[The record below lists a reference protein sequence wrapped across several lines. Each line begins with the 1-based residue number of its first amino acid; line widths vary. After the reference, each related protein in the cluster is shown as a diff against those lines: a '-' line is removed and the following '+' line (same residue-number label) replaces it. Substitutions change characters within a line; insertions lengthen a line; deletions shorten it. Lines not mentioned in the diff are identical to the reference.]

1 MESFRTL
8 IKGWLG
14 KVLLVLFLTPLA
26 LVGIEGYFSGGN
38 KADVAKSVNGQD
50 ISNKEL
56 ETATKN
62 YKDQYL
68 SLVKGDESLLNLS
81 LIQEK
86 ALDALIARSL
96 LQQQA
101 EKLGISLSDTQLEQ
115 MLAQQPSFQENGQF
129 SQKLYENY
137 LRSVGMTNQGLIA
150 SLRQDHALKMI
161 SSTLMDYALVSKS
174 DLQQLAN
181 LQTEQRTL
189 HLASIKL
196 VDYKKGITVS
206 NQEIADY
213 YNKHK
218 NQFKQVANVDV
229 DYVVLTP
236 ALLPQ
241 ANVAPSEAELQQAYK
256 AFVDKQ
262 QKDVKREVKHILITT
277 DSRDAATAQKLA
289 NDVYAKI
296 QSGMSFA
303 DAAAQFSED
312 PSSKTQGGLVE
323 AYAPGVFSADFDNAV
338 NSLKNGQIS
347 KPVKTQYGYH
357 IIAANAPAI
366 DIPSYEA
373 EKPRLI
379 AEVQKTKQANLF
391 SDTVNS
397 LNEMV
402 VGNDSLDAVAQEVKG
417 VRVESAKGVTLT
429 TQNPYLSD
437 LNVKAKLFNDDVKN
451 GDRNA
456 SSSIQLAN
464 GDTIW
469 IKVRDYR
476 AAGVKTLAQATAEV
490 KAKVIEEK
498 AYKAAQAKI
507 SSTLAEF
514 KTQPAA
520 QVVAKSKII
529 FEDAGTFAR
538 SQGLKRAI
546 ERAAFSIP
554 APTKEGM
561 WSVTTTQLPNELVI
575 VAVSTVN
582 TNAASALQPEQLNEL
597 TKLYQ
602 QFRGQQ
608 ILEDYTE
615 YLKSQ
620 AKIK

>member
-137 LRSVGMTNQGLIA
+137 LRSVGMTNQGLVA

-196 VDYKKGITVS
+196 DDYKKGITVS

-236 ALLPQ
+236 GLLPQ

-402 VGNDSLDAVAQEVKG
+402 VGNDSLDAVA
-417 VRVESAKGVTLT
+417 
-429 TQNPYLSD
+429 
-437 LNVKAKLFNDDVKN
+437 
-451 GDRNA
+451 
-456 SSSIQLAN
+456 
-464 GDTIW
+464 
-469 IKVRDYR
+469 
-476 AAGVKTLAQATAEV
+476 
-490 KAKVIEEK
+490 
-498 AYKAAQAKI
+498 
-507 SSTLAEF
+507 
-514 KTQPAA
+514 
-520 QVVAKSKII
+520 
-529 FEDAGTFAR
+529 
-538 SQGLKRAI
+538 
-546 ERAAFSIP
+546 
-554 APTKEGM
+554 
-561 WSVTTTQLPNELVI
+561 
-575 VAVSTVN
+575 
-582 TNAASALQPEQLNEL
+582 
-597 TKLYQ
+597 
-602 QFRGQQ
+602 
-608 ILEDYTE
+608 
-615 YLKSQ
+615 
-620 AKIK
+620 

>member
-1 MESFRTL
+1 MESFRTV

-26 LVGIEGYFSGGN
+26 LVGIEGYFSGSN

-50 ISNKEL
+50 ISNKDL
-56 ETATKN
+56 ESATKN

-68 SLVKGDESLLNLS
+68 SMVKGDESLLNQPV
-81 LIQEK
+81 IQQK

-115 MLAQQPSFQENGQF
+115 MLAQQPSFQENGKF

-137 LRSVGMTNQGLIA
+137 LRSVGMTNQALIA

-161 SSTLMDYALVSKS
+161 SSTLLDYALVSQS
-174 DLQQLAN
+174 DLHQLAS

-196 VDYKKGITVS
+196 DDYKKGLTAS
-206 NQEIADY
+206 TQEITEY

-218 NQFKQVANVDV
+218 NEFKQVASVDV
-229 DYVVLTP
+229 DYVVLSP

-241 ANVAPSEAELQQAYK
+241 TNLNITEADLQQAYK
-256 AFVDKQ
+256 AFVEKQ
-262 QKDVKREVKHILITT
+262 QKDAKREVKHILITT
-277 DSRDAATAQKLA
+277 EARDAAAAQKIA

-296 QSGMSFA
+296 QGGMSFA
-303 DAAAQFSED
+303 QAAAQFSED
-312 PSSKTQGGLVE
+312 PTSKAQGGLVD
-323 AYAPGVFSADFDNAV
+323 AYAPGIFSADFDNAV
-338 NSLKNGQIS
+338 NALKNGEVS

-357 IIAANAPAI
+357 IIEANAPVAN
-366 DIPSYEA
+366 IPSFES
-373 EKPRLI
+373 EKARLT
-379 AEVQKTKQANLF
+379 AEVQKAKTANLF

-402 VGNDSLDAVAQEVKG
+402 VGNDSLEAVAQEVKG
-417 VRVESAKGVTLT
+417 ARVESLNGVTLT

-456 SSSIQLAN
+456 SSNIQLAN

-469 IKVRDYR
+469 IKVRNYH
-476 AAGVKTLAQATAEV
+476 AAGVKPLDQATAEV
-490 KAKVIEEK
+490 KAKVIEAK

-507 SSTLAEF
+507 AKILADF
-514 KTQPAA
+514 KALPAA
-520 QVVAKSKII
+520 QVVAKSQVT

-561 WSVTTTQLPNELVI
+561 WSATTAKLPNELVI
-575 VAVSTVN
+575 VAVSNVN
-582 TNAASALQPEQLNEL
+582 TNAANELPPEQIAEL

-608 ILEDYTE
+608 LLEDYTD

>member
-1 MESFRTL
+1 MESFRTV

-26 LVGIEGYFSGGN
+26 LVGIEGYFSGSN

-50 ISNKEL
+50 ISNKDL
-56 ETATKN
+56 ESATKN

-68 SLVKGDESLLNLS
+68 SMVKGDESLLNQPV
-81 LIQEK
+81 IQQK

-115 MLAQQPSFQENGQF
+115 MLAQQPSFQENGKF

-137 LRSVGMTNQGLIA
+137 LRSVGMTNQALIA

-161 SSTLMDYALVSKS
+161 SSTLLDYALVSQS
-174 DLQQLAN
+174 DLHQLAS

-196 VDYKKGITVS
+196 DDYKKGLTAS
-206 NQEIADY
+206 TQEITEY

-218 NQFKQVANVDV
+218 NEFKQVASVDV
-229 DYVVLTP
+229 DYVVLSP

-241 ANVAPSEAELQQAYK
+241 TNLNITEADLQQAYK
-256 AFVDKQ
+256 AFVEKQ
-262 QKDVKREVKHILITT
+262 QKDAKREVKHILITT
-277 DSRDAATAQKLA
+277 EARDAAAAQKIA

-296 QSGMSFA
+296 QGGMSFA
-303 DAAAQFSED
+303 QAAAQFSED
-312 PSSKTQGGLVE
+312 PTSKAQGGLVD
-323 AYAPGVFSADFDNAV
+323 AYAPGIFSADFDNAV
-338 NSLKNGQIS
+338 NALKNGEVS

-357 IIAANAPAI
+357 IIEANAPVAN
-366 DIPSYEA
+366 IPSFES
-373 EKPRLI
+373 EKARLT
-379 AEVQKTKQANLF
+379 AEVQKAKTGNLF

-402 VGNDSLDAVAQEVKG
+402 VGNDSLEAVAQEVKG
-417 VRVESAKGVTLT
+417 ARVESLNGVTLT

-456 SSSIQLAN
+456 SSNIQLAN

-469 IKVRDYR
+469 IKVRNYH
-476 AAGVKTLAQATAEV
+476 AAGVKPLDQATAEV
-490 KAKVIEEK
+490 KAKVIEAK

-507 SSTLAEF
+507 AKILADF
-514 KTQPAA
+514 KALPAA
-520 QVVAKSKII
+520 QVVAKSQVT

-561 WSVTTTQLPNELVI
+561 WSATTAKLPNELVI
-575 VAVSTVN
+575 VAVSNVN
-582 TNAASALQPEQLNEL
+582 TNAANELPPEQITEL

-608 ILEDYTE
+608 LLEDYTD

>member
-1 MESFRTL
+1 MESFRTV

-26 LVGIEGYFSGGN
+26 LVGIEGYFSGSN

-50 ISNKEL
+50 ISNKDL
-56 ETATKN
+56 ESATKN

-68 SLVKGDESLLNLS
+68 SMVKGDESLLNQPV
-81 LIQEK
+81 IQQK

-115 MLAQQPSFQENGQF
+115 MLAQQPSFQENGKF

-137 LRSVGMTNQGLIA
+137 LRSVGMTNQALIA

-161 SSTLMDYALVSKS
+161 SSTLLDYALVSQS
-174 DLQQLAN
+174 DLHQLAS

-196 VDYKKGITVS
+196 DDYKKGLTAS
-206 NQEIADY
+206 TQEITEY

-218 NQFKQVANVDV
+218 NEFKQVASVDV
-229 DYVVLTP
+229 DYVVLSP

-241 ANVAPSEAELQQAYK
+241 TNLNITEADLQQAYK
-256 AFVDKQ
+256 AFVEKQ
-262 QKDVKREVKHILITT
+262 QKDAKREVKHILITT
-277 DSRDAATAQKLA
+277 DARDAAAAQKIA
-289 NDVYAKI
+289 NDVYVKI
-296 QSGMSFA
+296 QGGMSFA
-303 DAAAQFSED
+303 QAAAQFSED
-312 PSSKTQGGLVE
+312 PTSKAQGGLVD
-323 AYAPGVFSADFDNAV
+323 AYAPGIFSADFDNAV
-338 NSLKNGQIS
+338 NALKNGEVS

-357 IIAANAPAI
+357 IIEANAPVAN
-366 DIPSYEA
+366 IPSFES
-373 EKPRLI
+373 EKARLT
-379 AEVQKTKQANLF
+379 AEVQKAKTANLF

-402 VGNDSLDAVAQEVKG
+402 VGNDSLEAVAQEVKG
-417 VRVESAKGVTLT
+417 ARVESLNGVTLT

-456 SSSIQLAN
+456 SSNIQLAN

-469 IKVRDYR
+469 IKVRNYH
-476 AAGVKTLAQATAEV
+476 AAGVKPLDQATAEV
-490 KAKVIEEK
+490 KAKVIEAK

-507 SSTLAEF
+507 AKILADF
-514 KTQPAA
+514 KALPAA
-520 QVVAKSKII
+520 QVVAKSQVT

-546 ERAAFSIP
+546 ERAAFSIS

-561 WSVTTTQLPNELVI
+561 WSATTAKLPNELVI
-575 VAVSTVN
+575 VAVSNVN
-582 TNAASALQPEQLNEL
+582 TNAANELPPEQIAEL

-608 ILEDYTE
+608 LLEDYTD

>member
-1 MESFRTL
+1 MESFRTV

-26 LVGIEGYFSGGN
+26 LVGIEGYFSGSN

-50 ISNKEL
+50 ISNKDL
-56 ETATKN
+56 ESATKN

-68 SLVKGDESLLNLS
+68 SMVKGDESLLNQPV
-81 LIQEK
+81 IQQK

-115 MLAQQPSFQENGQF
+115 MLAQQPSFQENGKF

-137 LRSVGMTNQGLIA
+137 LRSVGMTNQALIA

-161 SSTLMDYALVSKS
+161 SSTLLDYALVSQS
-174 DLQQLAN
+174 DLHQIAS

-196 VDYKKGITVS
+196 DDYKKGLTAS
-206 NQEIADY
+206 TQEITEY

-218 NQFKQVANVDV
+218 NEFKQVASVDV
-229 DYVVLTP
+229 DYVVLSP

-241 ANVAPSEAELQQAYK
+241 TNLNITEADLQQAYK
-256 AFVDKQ
+256 AFVEKQ
-262 QKDVKREVKHILITT
+262 QKDAKREVKHILITT
-277 DSRDAATAQKLA
+277 EARDAAAAQKIA

-296 QSGMSFA
+296 QGGMSFA
-303 DAAAQFSED
+303 QAAAQFSED
-312 PSSKTQGGLVE
+312 PTSKAQGGLVD
-323 AYAPGVFSADFDNAV
+323 AYAPGIFSADFDNAV
-338 NSLKNGQIS
+338 NALKNGEVS

-357 IIAANAPAI
+357 IIEANAPVAN
-366 DIPSYEA
+366 IPSFES
-373 EKPRLI
+373 EKARLT
-379 AEVQKTKQANLF
+379 AEVQKAKTANLF

-402 VGNDSLDAVAQEVKG
+402 VGNDSLEAVAQEVKG
-417 VRVESAKGVTLT
+417 ARVESLNGVTLT

-456 SSSIQLAN
+456 SSNIQLAN

-469 IKVRDYR
+469 IKVRNYH
-476 AAGVKTLAQATAEV
+476 AAGVKPLDQATAEV
-490 KAKVIEEK
+490 KAKVIEAK

-507 SSTLAEF
+507 AKILADF
-514 KTQPAA
+514 KALPAA
-520 QVVAKSKII
+520 QVVAKSQVT

-561 WSVTTTQLPNELVI
+561 WSATTAKLPNELVI
-575 VAVSTVN
+575 VAVSNVN
-582 TNAASALQPEQLNEL
+582 TNAANELPPEQITEL

-608 ILEDYTE
+608 LLEDYTD
-615 YLKSQ
+615 YLKSK

>member
-1 MESFRTL
+1 MESFRTV

-26 LVGIEGYFSGGN
+26 LVGIEGYFSGSN

-56 ETATKN
+56 ESATKN

-68 SLVKGDESLLNLS
+68 SLVKGDESLLNLPV
-81 LIQEK
+81 IQQK
-86 ALDALIARSL
+86 ALDALVARSL
-96 LQQQA
+96 LLQQA
-101 EKLGISLSDTQLEQ
+101 EKLGISLSDVQLEQ
-115 MLAQQPSFQENGQF
+115 MLAQQPSFQENGKF
-129 SQKLYENY
+129 SQQLYENY

-161 SSTLMDYALVSKS
+161 STTLMDYALVSQS

-196 VDYKKGITVS
+196 DDYKKGVTAS
-206 NQEIADY
+206 SQEIKDY

-218 NQFKQVANVDV
+218 NEFKQLASVDV
-229 DYVVLTP
+229 DYVVLSP
-236 ALLPQ
+236 ALLP
-241 ANVAPSEAELQQAYK
+241 ATNLAVTDADLQQAYK
-256 AFVDKQ
+256 AFVEKQ
-262 QKDVKREVKHILITT
+262 QKDVKRQVKHILITT
-277 DSRDAATAQKLA
+277 DARDDAAAQKLA
-289 NDVYAKI
+289 NEVYAKI
-296 QSGMSFA
+296 QAGMTFA
-303 DAAAQFSED
+303 DAAAQFSDD
-312 PSSKTQGGLVE
+312 PGSKTQGGLV
-323 AYAPGVFSADFDNAV
+323 ATYAPGVFSTDFDNAV
-338 NSLKNGQIS
+338 NALKNGEIS

-357 IIAANAPAI
+357 IIEANSPMAKL
-366 DIPSYEA
+366 PSFES
-373 EKPRLI
+373 EKVRLT
-379 AEVQKTKQANLF
+379 AEVEKAKLANLF

-402 VGNDSLDAVAQEVKG
+402 VGSDSLDAVAQEVKG
-417 VRVESAKGVTLT
+417 ARVESVKGVTLT
-429 TQNPYLSD
+429 TDNPYLSD

-451 GDRNA
+451 GDRNT
-456 SSSIQLAN
+456 SSNIQLAN

-469 IKVRDYR
+469 IKVRDYHP
-476 AAGVKTLAQATAEV
+476 AGIKPLAQATAEV
-490 KAKVIEEK
+490 KAKVVEEK

-507 SSTLAEF
+507 ASILADF

-520 QVVAKSKII
+520 QVVAKSQVT
-529 FEDAGTFAR
+529 FEDAGTYAR

-554 APTKEGM
+554 APGKEGM
-561 WSVTTTQLPNELVI
+561 WSATTAKLPNELVI
-575 VAVSTVN
+575 VAVSNAN
-582 TNAASALQPEQLNEL
+582 TSIASELPPEQMHEL
-597 TKLYQ
+597 SKLYQ

-615 YLKSQ
+615 YLKSK

>member
-1 MESFRTL
+1 MESFRTV

-26 LVGIEGYFSGGN
+26 LVGIEGYFSGSN

-50 ISNKEL
+50 ISNKDL
-56 ETATKN
+56 ESATKN

-68 SLVKGDESLLNLS
+68 SMVKGDESLLNQPV
-81 LIQEK
+81 IQQK

-115 MLAQQPSFQENGQF
+115 MLAQQPSFQENGKF

-137 LRSVGMTNQGLIA
+137 LRSVGMTNQALIA

-161 SSTLMDYALVSKS
+161 SSTLLDYALVSQS
-174 DLQQLAN
+174 DLHQLAS

-196 VDYKKGITVS
+196 DDYKKGLTAS
-206 NQEIADY
+206 TQEITEY

-218 NQFKQVANVDV
+218 NEFKQVASVDV
-229 DYVVLTP
+229 DYVVLSP

-241 ANVAPSEAELQQAYK
+241 TNLNITEADLQQAYK
-256 AFVDKQ
+256 AFVEKQ
-262 QKDVKREVKHILITT
+262 QKDAKREVKHILITT
-277 DSRDAATAQKLA
+277 DARDAAAAQKIA

-296 QSGMSFA
+296 QGGMSFA
-303 DAAAQFSED
+303 QAAAQFSED
-312 PSSKTQGGLVE
+312 PTSKAQGGLVD
-323 AYAPGVFSADFDNAV
+323 AYAPGIFSADFDNAV
-338 NSLKNGQIS
+338 NALKNGEVS

-357 IIAANAPAI
+357 IIEANAPVAN
-366 DIPSYEA
+366 IPSFES
-373 EKPRLI
+373 EKARLT
-379 AEVQKTKQANLF
+379 AEVQKAKTANLF

-402 VGNDSLDAVAQEVKG
+402 VGNDSLEAVAQEVKG
-417 VRVESAKGVTLT
+417 ARVESLNGVTLT

-456 SSSIQLAN
+456 SSNIQLAN

-469 IKVRDYR
+469 IKVRNYH
-476 AAGVKTLAQATAEV
+476 AAGVKPLDQATAEV
-490 KAKVIEEK
+490 KAKVIEAK

-507 SSTLAEF
+507 AKILADF
-514 KTQPAA
+514 KALPAA
-520 QVVAKSKII
+520 QVVAKSQVT

-561 WSVTTTQLPNELVI
+561 WSATTAKLPNELVI
-575 VAVSTVN
+575 VAVSNVN
-582 TNAASALQPEQLNEL
+582 TNAANELPPEQITEL

-608 ILEDYTE
+608 LLEDYTD
-615 YLKSQ
+615 YLKSK

>member
-26 LVGIEGYFSGGN
+26 LVGIEGYFSGSN

-56 ETATKN
+56 ESATKN

-68 SLVKGDESLLNLS
+68 SMVKGDESLLNLPV
-81 LIQEK
+81 IQDK
-86 ALDALIARSL
+86 ALDALVTRAL

-101 EKLGISLSDTQLEQ
+101 EKLGISLSDAQLEQ
-115 MLAQQPSFQENGQF
+115 MLAQQPSFQENGKF
-129 SQKLYENY
+129 SEQLYGNY
-137 LRSVGMTNQGLIA
+137 LRSVGMTNQSLLA

-196 VDYKKGITVS
+196 DDYKKGLTAS
-206 NQEIADY
+206 NQEITDY

-218 NQFKQVANVDV
+218 GEFKQVAAVDV

-236 ALLPQ
+236 SLLPQ
-241 ANVAPSEAELQQAYK
+241 TSLAVTDADFKQAYQ
-256 AFVDKQ
+256 AFVEKQ
-262 QKDVKREVKHILITT
+262 QKDAKREVKHILITT
-277 DSRDAATAQKLA
+277 DTRDAAAAQKLA

-296 QSGMSFA
+296 QAGMTFA
-303 DAAAQFSED
+303 QAAAQFSED
-312 PSSKTQGGLVE
+312 PSSKDQGGLVD
-323 AYAPGVFSADFDNAV
+323 AYAPGIFSADFDNAV
-338 NSLKNGQIS
+338 NALKNGQVS

-357 IIAANAPAI
+357 IIEANTQTVT
-366 DIPSYEA
+366 IPSFEA
-373 EKPRLI
+373 EKARLT
-379 AEVQKTKQANLF
+379 AEVEKTKSANLF
-391 SDTVNS
+391 SDTVNN

-402 VGNDSLDAVAQEVKG
+402 VGGDSLDAVVQEVKAA
-417 VRVESAKGVTLT
+417 RVESAKGVTLT

-437 LNVKAKLFNDDVKN
+437 LNVKAKIFSDDVKN

-456 SSSIQLAN
+456 SSNIQLAN

-469 IKVRDYR
+469 IKVRDYHP
-476 AAGVKTLAQATAEV
+476 AGIKPLAQATAEV
-490 KAKVIEEK
+490 KAKVIEDK
-498 AYKAAQAKI
+498 AYKAAKAKM
-507 SSTLAEF
+507 STILTDF

-520 QVVAKSKII
+520 QVVAKSNVT
-529 FEDAGTFAR
+529 FENAGVFVR
-538 SQGLKRAI
+538 SQGLKREI

-561 WSVTTTQLPNELVI
+561 WSATTAKLPNELVI
-575 VAVSTVN
+575 VAVSNVN
-582 TNAASALQPEQLNEL
+582 ANVASELPQEQLTEL

-615 YLKSQ
+615 YLKSH

>member
-26 LVGIEGYFSGGN
+26 LVGIEGYFSGSN

-56 ETATKN
+56 ESATKN

-68 SLVKGDESLLNLS
+68 SLVKGDESLLNLPV
-81 LIQEK
+81 IQEK
-86 ALDALIARSL
+86 ALDALVARSL

-101 EKLGISLSDTQLEQ
+101 EKLGMTLSDVQLEQ

-129 SQKLYENY
+129 SQTLYENY
-137 LRSVGMTNQGLIA
+137 LRSVGMTNQALIA

-161 SSTLMDYALVSKS
+161 STSLMDYALVSKS
-174 DLQQLAN
+174 DVQQLAN

-196 VDYKKGITVS
+196 DDYKKGVTAS
-206 NQEIADY
+206 NQEITDY

-218 NQFKQVANVDV
+218 NEFKQVASVDV

-236 ALLPQ
+236 ALLPKTNL
-241 ANVAPSEAELQQAYK
+241 AVTEADLQQAYT
-256 AFVDKQ
+256 AFVDE
-262 QKDVKREVKHILITT
+262 QKKAVKRQVKHILITT
-277 DSRDAATAQKLA
+277 DARDDAAAQKLA
-289 NDVYAKI
+289 NEVYAKI
-296 QSGMSFA
+296 QAGESFA
-303 DAAAQFSED
+303 QAAAQFSED
-312 PSSKTQGGLVE
+312 PSSKANGGLVE
-323 AYAPGVFSADFDNAV
+323 SYAPGVFSADFDNAV
-338 NSLKNGQIS
+338 NALKNGEIS

-357 IIAANAPAI
+357 IIEAESPMVKL
-366 DIPSYEA
+366 PSFEA
-373 EKPRLI
+373 EKARLT
-379 AEVQKTKQANLF
+379 AEVEKSKAVNLF
-391 SDTVNS
+391 SDTVNN

-402 VGNDSLDAVAQEVKG
+402 VGGDSLDVVAQEVKG
-417 VRVESAKGVTLT
+417 ARIESANGVTLT
-429 TQNPYLSD
+429 TNNPYLGD
-437 LNVKAKLFNDDVKN
+437 LSVKAKLFNDDVKN

-456 SSSIQLAN
+456 SSNIQLAN

-469 IKVRDYR
+469 IKVRNYH
-476 AAGVKTLAQATAEV
+476 AAGVKPLDQATAEV
-490 KAKVIEEK
+490 KAKVIEAK

-507 SSTLAEF
+507 ATILADF

-520 QVVAKSKII
+520 QVVAKSQVT
-529 FEDAGTFAR
+529 FENAGTFAR

-554 APTKEGM
+554 APAKEGL
-561 WSVTTTQLPNELVI
+561 WSATTAKLPNELVI
-575 VAVSTVN
+575 VAVSNVN
-582 TNAASALQPEQLNEL
+582 SSVASTLPAEQLQEL
-597 TKLYQ
+597 NKLYQ

>member
-1 MESFRTL
+1 MESFRTV

-26 LVGIEGYFSGGN
+26 LVGIEGYFSGSN
-38 KADVAKSVNGQD
+38 KADVVKSVNGQD
-50 ISNKEL
+50 ISNKDL
-56 ETATKN
+56 ESATKN

-68 SLVKGDESLLNLS
+68 SMVKGDESLLNQPV
-81 LIQEK
+81 IQQK

-115 MLAQQPSFQENGQF
+115 MLAQQPSFQENGKF

-137 LRSVGMTNQGLIA
+137 LRSVGMTNQALIA

-161 SSTLMDYALVSKS
+161 SSTLLDYALVSQS
-174 DLQQLAN
+174 DLHQLAS

-196 VDYKKGITVS
+196 DDYKKGLTAS
-206 NQEIADY
+206 TQEITEY

-218 NQFKQVANVDV
+218 NEFKQVASVDV
-229 DYVVLTP
+229 DYVVLSP

-241 ANVAPSEAELQQAYK
+241 ANLNITEADLQQGYK
-256 AFVDKQ
+256 AFVEKQ
-262 QKDVKREVKHILITT
+262 QKDAKREVKHILITT
-277 DSRDAATAQKLA
+277 DARDAAAAQKIA

-296 QSGMSFA
+296 QGGMSFA
-303 DAAAQFSED
+303 QAAAQFSED
-312 PSSKTQGGLVE
+312 PTSKAQGGLVD
-323 AYAPGVFSADFDNAV
+323 AYAPGIFSADFDNAV
-338 NSLKNGQIS
+338 NALKNGEVS

-357 IIAANAPAI
+357 IIEANAPVAN
-366 DIPSYEA
+366 IPSFES
-373 EKPRLI
+373 EKARLT
-379 AEVQKTKQANLF
+379 AEVQKAKTANLF

-402 VGNDSLDAVAQEVKG
+402 VGNDSLEAVAQEVKG
-417 VRVESAKGVTLT
+417 ARVESLNGVTLT

-456 SSSIQLAN
+456 SSNIQLAN

-469 IKVRDYR
+469 IKVRNYH
-476 AAGVKTLAQATAEV
+476 AAGVKPLDQATAEV
-490 KAKVIEEK
+490 KAKVIEAK

-507 SSTLAEF
+507 AKILADF
-514 KTQPAA
+514 KALPAA
-520 QVVAKSKII
+520 QVVAKSQVT

-546 ERAAFSIP
+546 ERAAFSIS

-561 WSVTTTQLPNELVI
+561 WSATTAKLPNELVI
-575 VAVSTVN
+575 VAVSNVN
-582 TNAASALQPEQLNEL
+582 TNAANELPPEQMTEL

-608 ILEDYTE
+608 LLEDYTD

>member
-26 LVGIEGYFSGGN
+26 LVGIEGYFSGSN

-56 ETATKN
+56 ESATKN

-68 SLVKGDESLLNLS
+68 SMVKGDESLLNLPV
-81 LIQEK
+81 IQDK
-86 ALDALIARSL
+86 ALDALVTRAL

-101 EKLGISLSDTQLEQ
+101 EKLGISLSDAQLEQ
-115 MLAQQPSFQENGQF
+115 MLAQQPSFQENGKF
-129 SQKLYENY
+129 SEQLYGNY
-137 LRSVGMTNQGLIA
+137 LRSVGMTNQSLLA

-196 VDYKKGITVS
+196 DDYKKGLTAS
-206 NQEIADY
+206 NQEITDY

-218 NQFKQVANVDV
+218 GEFKQVAAVDV

-236 ALLPQ
+236 SLLPQ
-241 ANVAPSEAELQQAYK
+241 TNLAVTDADLKQAYQ
-256 AFVDKQ
+256 AFVEKQ
-262 QKDVKREVKHILITT
+262 QKEAKREVKHILITT
-277 DSRDAATAQKLA
+277 DTRDAAAAQKLA
-289 NDVYAKI
+289 NGVYAKI
-296 QSGMSFA
+296 QAGMTFA
-303 DAAAQFSED
+303 QAAAQFSED
-312 PSSKTQGGLVE
+312 PSSKDQGGLVD
-323 AYAPGVFSADFDNAV
+323 AYASGIFSTDFDNAV
-338 NSLKNGQIS
+338 NALKNGQVS

-357 IIAANAPAI
+357 IIEANTQTVT
-366 DIPSYEA
+366 IPSFEA
-373 EKPRLI
+373 EKARLT
-379 AEVQKTKQANLF
+379 AEVEKTKSANLF
-391 SDTVNS
+391 SDTVNN

-402 VGNDSLDAVAQEVKG
+402 VGGDSLDAVVQEVKG
-417 VRVESAKGVTLT
+417 ARVESAKGVTLT

-437 LNVKAKLFNDDVKN
+437 LNVKAKIFSDDVKN

-456 SSSIQLAN
+456 SSNIQLAN

-469 IKVRDYR
+469 IKVRDYHP
-476 AAGVKTLAQATAEV
+476 AGIKPLAQATAEV
-490 KAKVIEEK
+490 KAKVIEDK
-498 AYKAAQAKI
+498 AYKAAKTKM
-507 SSTLAEF
+507 STILADF

-520 QVVAKSKII
+520 QVVAKSNVT
-529 FEDAGTFAR
+529 FENAGVFVR

-554 APTKEGM
+554 APTKEGV
-561 WSVTTTQLPNELVI
+561 WSATTAKLPNELVI
-575 VAVSTVN
+575 VAVSDVN
-582 TNAASALQPEQLNEL
+582 TNVASELPQEQLTEL

-615 YLKSQ
+615 YLKSH

>member
-26 LVGIEGYFSGGN
+26 LVGIEGYFSGSN

-56 ETATKN
+56 ESATKN

-68 SLVKGDESLLNLS
+68 SMVKGDESLLNLPV
-81 LIQEK
+81 IQDK
-86 ALDALIARSL
+86 ALDALVTRAL

-101 EKLGISLSDTQLEQ
+101 EKLGISLSDAQLEQ
-115 MLAQQPSFQENGQF
+115 MLAQQPSFQENGKF
-129 SQKLYENY
+129 SEQLYGNY
-137 LRSVGMTNQGLIA
+137 LRSVGMTNQSLLA

-196 VDYKKGITVS
+196 DDYKKGLTAS
-206 NQEIADY
+206 NQEITDY

-218 NQFKQVANVDV
+218 GEFKQVAAVDV

-236 ALLPQ
+236 SLLPQ
-241 ANVAPSEAELQQAYK
+241 TNLAVTDADLKQAYQ
-256 AFVDKQ
+256 AFVEKQ
-262 QKDVKREVKHILITT
+262 QKDAKREVKHILITT
-277 DSRDAATAQKLA
+277 DTRDAAAAQKLA

-296 QSGMSFA
+296 QAGMTFA
-303 DAAAQFSED
+303 QAAAQFSED
-312 PSSKTQGGLVE
+312 PSSKDQGGLVD
-323 AYAPGVFSADFDNAV
+323 AYAPGIFSTDFDNAV
-338 NSLKNGQIS
+338 NALKNGQVS

-357 IIAANAPAI
+357 IIEANTQTVT
-366 DIPSYEA
+366 IPSFEA
-373 EKPRLI
+373 EKARLT
-379 AEVQKTKQANLF
+379 AEVEKTKSANLF
-391 SDTVNS
+391 SDTVNN

-402 VGNDSLDAVAQEVKG
+402 VGGDSLDAVVQEVKG
-417 VRVESAKGVTLT
+417 ARVESAKGVTLT

-437 LNVKAKLFNDDVKN
+437 LNVKAKIFSDDVKN

-456 SSSIQLAN
+456 SSNIQLAN

-469 IKVRDYR
+469 IKVRDYHP
-476 AAGVKTLAQATAEV
+476 AGIKPLAQATAEV
-490 KAKVIEEK
+490 KAKVIEDK
-498 AYKAAQAKI
+498 AYKAAKAKM
-507 SSTLAEF
+507 STILADF
-514 KTQPAA
+514 KTQPAS
-520 QVVAKSKII
+520 QVVAKSNVT
-529 FEDAGTFAR
+529 FENAGVFVR

-561 WSVTTTQLPNELVI
+561 WSATTAKLPNELVI
-575 VAVSTVN
+575 VAVSDVN
-582 TNAASALQPEQLNEL
+582 TNVASELPQEQLTEL

-615 YLKSQ
+615 YLKSH

>member
-1 MESFRTL
+1 MESFRTV

-26 LVGIEGYFSGGN
+26 LVGIEGYFSGSN
-38 KADVAKSVNGQD
+38 KADVVKSVNGQD
-50 ISNKEL
+50 ISNKDL
-56 ETATKN
+56 ESATKN

-68 SLVKGDESLLNLS
+68 SMVKGDESLLNQPV
-81 LIQEK
+81 IQQK

-115 MLAQQPSFQENGQF
+115 MLAQQPSFQENGKF

-137 LRSVGMTNQGLIA
+137 LRSVGMTNQALIA

-161 SSTLMDYALVSKS
+161 SSTLLDYALVSQS
-174 DLQQLAN
+174 DLHQLAS

-196 VDYKKGITVS
+196 DDYKKGLTAS
-206 NQEIADY
+206 TQEITEY

-218 NQFKQVANVDV
+218 NEFKQVASVDV
-229 DYVVLTP
+229 DYVVLSP

-241 ANVAPSEAELQQAYK
+241 ANLNITEADLQQAYK
-256 AFVDKQ
+256 AFVEKQ
-262 QKDVKREVKHILITT
+262 QKDAKREVKHILITT
-277 DSRDAATAQKLA
+277 DARDAAAAQKIA

-296 QSGMSFA
+296 QGGMSFA
-303 DAAAQFSED
+303 QAAAQFSED
-312 PSSKTQGGLVE
+312 PTSKAQGGLVD
-323 AYAPGVFSADFDNAV
+323 AYAPGIFSADFDNAV
-338 NSLKNGQIS
+338 NALKNGEVS

-357 IIAANAPAI
+357 IIEANAPVAN
-366 DIPSYEA
+366 IPSFES
-373 EKPRLI
+373 EKARLT
-379 AEVQKTKQANLF
+379 AEVQKAKTANLF

-402 VGNDSLDAVAQEVKG
+402 VGNDSLEAVAQEVKG
-417 VRVESAKGVTLT
+417 ARVESLNGVTLT

-456 SSSIQLAN
+456 SSNIQLAN

-469 IKVRDYR
+469 IKVRNYH
-476 AAGVKTLAQATAEV
+476 AAGVKPLDQATAEV
-490 KAKVIEEK
+490 KAKVIEAK

-507 SSTLAEF
+507 AKILADF
-514 KTQPAA
+514 KALPAA
-520 QVVAKSKII
+520 QVVAKSQVT

-561 WSVTTTQLPNELVI
+561 WSATTAKLPNELVI
-575 VAVSTVN
+575 VAVSNVN
-582 TNAASALQPEQLNEL
+582 TNAANELPPEQMTEL

-608 ILEDYTE
+608 LLEDYTD

>member
-366 DIPSYEA
+366 YIPSYEA

>member
-1 MESFRTL
+1 MESFRTV

-26 LVGIEGYFSGGN
+26 LVGIEGYFSGSN

-50 ISNKEL
+50 ISNKDL
-56 ETATKN
+56 ESATKN

-68 SLVKGDESLLNLS
+68 SMVKGDESLLNQPV
-81 LIQEK
+81 IQQK

-115 MLAQQPSFQENGQF
+115 MLAQQPSFQENGKF

-137 LRSVGMTNQGLIA
+137 LRSVGMTNQALIA

-161 SSTLMDYALVSKS
+161 SSTLLDYALVSQS
-174 DLQQLAN
+174 DLHQLAS

-196 VDYKKGITVS
+196 DDYKKGLTAS
-206 NQEIADY
+206 TQEITEY

-218 NQFKQVANVDV
+218 NEFKQVASVDV
-229 DYVVLTP
+229 DYVVLSP

-241 ANVAPSEAELQQAYK
+241 TNLNITEADLQQAYK
-256 AFVDKQ
+256 AFVEKQ
-262 QKDVKREVKHILITT
+262 QKDAKREVKHILITT
-277 DSRDAATAQKLA
+277 DARDAAAAQKIA

-296 QSGMSFA
+296 QGGMPFA
-303 DAAAQFSED
+303 QAAAQFSED
-312 PSSKTQGGLVE
+312 PTSKAQGGLVD
-323 AYAPGVFSADFDNAV
+323 AYAPGIFSADFDNAV
-338 NSLKNGQIS
+338 NALKNGEVS

-357 IIAANAPAI
+357 IIEANAPVAN
-366 DIPSYEA
+366 IPSFES
-373 EKPRLI
+373 EKARLT
-379 AEVQKTKQANLF
+379 AEVQKAKTANLF

-402 VGNDSLDAVAQEVKG
+402 VGNDSLEAVAQEVKG
-417 VRVESAKGVTLT
+417 ARVESLNGVTLT

-456 SSSIQLAN
+456 SSNIQLAN

-469 IKVRDYR
+469 IKVRNYH
-476 AAGVKTLAQATAEV
+476 AAGVKPLDQATAEV
-490 KAKVIEEK
+490 KAKVIDAK

-507 SSTLAEF
+507 AKILADF
-514 KTQPAA
+514 KALPAA
-520 QVVAKSKII
+520 QVVAKSQVT

-561 WSVTTTQLPNELVI
+561 WSATTAKLPNELVI
-575 VAVSTVN
+575 VAVSNVN
-582 TNAASALQPEQLNEL
+582 TNAANELPPEQIAEL

-608 ILEDYTE
+608 LLEDYTD

>member
-1 MESFRTL
+1 MESFRTV

-26 LVGIEGYFSGGN
+26 LVGIEGYFSGSN

-50 ISNKEL
+50 ISNKDL
-56 ETATKN
+56 ESATKN

-68 SLVKGDESLLNLS
+68 SMVKGDESLLNQPV
-81 LIQEK
+81 IQQK

-115 MLAQQPSFQENGQF
+115 MLAQQPSFQENGKF

-137 LRSVGMTNQGLIA
+137 LRSVGMTNQALIA

-161 SSTLMDYALVSKS
+161 SSTLLDYALVSQS
-174 DLQQLAN
+174 DLHQLAS

-196 VDYKKGITVS
+196 DDYKKGLTAS
-206 NQEIADY
+206 TQEITEY

-218 NQFKQVANVDV
+218 NEFKQVASVDV
-229 DYVVLTP
+229 DYVVLSP

-241 ANVAPSEAELQQAYK
+241 ANLNITEADLQQAYK
-256 AFVDKQ
+256 AFVEKQ
-262 QKDVKREVKHILITT
+262 QKDAKREVKHILITT
-277 DSRDAATAQKLA
+277 DARDAAAAQKIA

-296 QSGMSFA
+296 QGGMSFA
-303 DAAAQFSED
+303 QAAAQFSED
-312 PSSKTQGGLVE
+312 PTSKAQGGLVD
-323 AYAPGVFSADFDNAV
+323 AYAPGIFSADFDNAV
-338 NSLKNGQIS
+338 NALKNGEVS

-357 IIAANAPAI
+357 IIEANAPVAN
-366 DIPSYEA
+366 IPSFES
-373 EKPRLI
+373 EKARLT
-379 AEVQKTKQANLF
+379 AEVQKAKTANLF

-402 VGNDSLDAVAQEVKG
+402 VGNDSLEAVAQEVKG
-417 VRVESAKGVTLT
+417 ARVESLNGVTLT

-456 SSSIQLAN
+456 SSNIQLAN

-469 IKVRDYR
+469 IKVRNYH
-476 AAGVKTLAQATAEV
+476 AAGVKPLDQATAEV
-490 KAKVIEEK
+490 KAKVIEAK

-507 SSTLAEF
+507 AKILADF
-514 KTQPAA
+514 KALPAA
-520 QVVAKSKII
+520 QVVAKSQVT

-561 WSVTTTQLPNELVI
+561 WSATTAKLPNELVI
-575 VAVSTVN
+575 VAVSNVN
-582 TNAASALQPEQLNEL
+582 TNAANELPPEQITEL

-608 ILEDYTE
+608 LLEDYTD

>member
-1 MESFRTL
+1 MESFRTV

-26 LVGIEGYFSGGN
+26 LVGIEGYFSGSN

-50 ISNKEL
+50 ISNKDL
-56 ETATKN
+56 ESATKN

-68 SLVKGDESLLNLS
+68 SMVKGDESLLNQPV
-81 LIQEK
+81 IQQK

-115 MLAQQPSFQENGQF
+115 MLAQQPSFQENGKF

-137 LRSVGMTNQGLIA
+137 LRSVGMTNQALIA

-161 SSTLMDYALVSKS
+161 SSTLLDYALVSQS
-174 DLQQLAN
+174 DLHQLAS

-196 VDYKKGITVS
+196 DDYKKGLTAS
-206 NQEIADY
+206 TQEITEY

-218 NQFKQVANVDV
+218 NEFKQVASVDV
-229 DYVVLTP
+229 DYVVLSP

-241 ANVAPSEAELQQAYK
+241 TNLNITDADLQQAYK
-256 AFVDKQ
+256 AFVEKQ
-262 QKDVKREVKHILITT
+262 QKDAKREVKHILITT
-277 DSRDAATAQKLA
+277 DARDAAAAQKIA

-296 QSGMSFA
+296 QGGMSFA
-303 DAAAQFSED
+303 QAAAQFSED
-312 PSSKTQGGLVE
+312 PTSKAQGGLVD
-323 AYAPGVFSADFDNAV
+323 AYAPGIFSADFDNAV
-338 NSLKNGQIS
+338 NGLKNGEVS

-357 IIAANAPAI
+357 IIEANAPVTN
-366 DIPSYEA
+366 IPSFES
-373 EKPRLI
+373 EKARLT
-379 AEVQKTKQANLF
+379 AEVQKAKTANLF

-402 VGNDSLDAVAQEVKG
+402 VGNDSLEAVAQEVKG
-417 VRVESAKGVTLT
+417 ARVESLNGVTLT

-456 SSSIQLAN
+456 SSNIQLAN

-469 IKVRDYR
+469 IKVRNYH
-476 AAGVKTLAQATAEV
+476 AAGVKPLDQATAEV
-490 KAKVIEEK
+490 KAKVIEAK

-507 SSTLAEF
+507 AKILADF
-514 KTQPAA
+514 KALPAA
-520 QVVAKSKII
+520 QVVAKSQVT

-561 WSVTTTQLPNELVI
+561 WSATTAKLPNELVI
-575 VAVSTVN
+575 VAVSNVN
-582 TNAASALQPEQLNEL
+582 TNAANELPPEQIAEL

-608 ILEDYTE
+608 LLEDYTD

>member
-26 LVGIEGYFSGGN
+26 LVGIEGYFSGSN

-56 ETATKN
+56 ESATKN

-68 SLVKGDESLLNLS
+68 SLVKGDESLLNLPV
-81 LIQEK
+81 IQEK
-86 ALDALIARSL
+86 ALDALVARSL

-101 EKLGISLSDTQLEQ
+101 EKLGMTLSDVQLEQ

-137 LRSVGMTNQGLIA
+137 LRSVGMTNQALIA

-161 SSTLMDYALVSKS
+161 STSLMDYALVSKS
-174 DLQQLAN
+174 DVQQLAN

-196 VDYKKGITVS
+196 DDYKKGVTAS
-206 NQEIADY
+206 NQEITDY

-218 NQFKQVANVDV
+218 TEFKQVASVDV

-236 ALLPQ
+236 ALLPK
-241 ANVAPSEAELQQAYK
+241 ANLAVTEADLQQAYT
-256 AFVDKQ
+256 AFVDE
-262 QKDVKREVKHILITT
+262 QKKAIKPQVKHILITT
-277 DSRDAATAQKLA
+277 DARDDAAAQKLA
-289 NDVYAKI
+289 NEVYAKI
-296 QSGMSFA
+296 QAGMSFA
-303 DAAAQFSED
+303 DAAAQFSDD
-312 PSSKTQGGLVE
+312 PTSKTQGGLVE
-323 AYAPGVFSADFDNAV
+323 AYAPGAFSADFDNAV
-338 NSLKNGQIS
+338 NALKNGEIS

-357 IIAANAPAI
+357 IIETESPMLKL
-366 DIPSYEA
+366 PSFEA
-373 EKPRLI
+373 EKARLT
-379 AEVQKTKQANLF
+379 AEVEKSKAANLF
-391 SDTVNS
+391 SDTVNN

-402 VGNDSLDAVAQEVKG
+402 VGGDSLDVVAQEVKG
-417 VRVESAKGVTLT
+417 ARVESVNGVTLT
-429 TQNPYLSD
+429 TDNPYLSD
-437 LNVKAKLFNDDVKN
+437 LGVKAKLFNDDVKN

-456 SSSIQLAN
+456 SSNIQLAN

-469 IKVRDYR
+469 IKVRNYH
-476 AAGVKTLAQATAEV
+476 AAGIKPLDQATADV
-490 KAKVIEEK
+490 KAKVIEAK

-507 SSTLAEF
+507 ATILADF
-514 KTQPAA
+514 KTKPAA
-520 QVVAKSKII
+520 QVVAKSQVT
-529 FEDAGTFAR
+529 FENAGTFAR

-554 APTKEGM
+554 APSKEGL
-561 WSVTTTQLPNELVI
+561 WSATTAKLPNELVI
-575 VAVSTVN
+575 VAVSNVN
-582 TNAASALQPEQLNEL
+582 SSVASTLPAEQLQEL
-597 TKLYQ
+597 NKLYQ

-608 ILEDYTE
+608 VLEDYTE

>member
-26 LVGIEGYFSGGN
+26 LVGIEGYFSGSN

-56 ETATKN
+56 ESATKN

-68 SLVKGDESLLNLS
+68 SLVKGDESLLNLPV
-81 LIQEK
+81 IQEK
-86 ALDALIARSL
+86 ALDALVARSL

-101 EKLGISLSDTQLEQ
+101 EKLGLTLSDVQLEQ

-137 LRSVGMTNQGLIA
+137 LRSVGMTNQALIA

-161 SSTLMDYALVSKS
+161 STSLMDYALVSKS
-174 DLQQLAN
+174 DVQQLAN

-196 VDYKKGITVS
+196 DDYKKGVTAS
-206 NQEIADY
+206 NQEITDY

-218 NQFKQVANVDV
+218 NEFKQVASVDV

-236 ALLPQ
+236 ALLPKTNL
-241 ANVAPSEAELQQAYK
+241 AVTEADLQQAYT
-256 AFVDKQ
+256 AFVDE
-262 QKDVKREVKHILITT
+262 QKKAIKRQVKHILITT
-277 DSRDAATAQKLA
+277 DARDDAAAQKLA

-296 QSGMSFA
+296 QAGMTFA
-303 DAAAQFSED
+303 DAAAQFSDD
-312 PSSKTQGGLVE
+312 PTSKTQGGLVD
-323 AYAPGVFSADFDNAV
+323 AYAPGAFSADFDNAV
-338 NSLKNGQIS
+338 NALKNGEIS

-357 IIAANAPAI
+357 II
-366 DIPSYEA
+366 EA
-373 EKPRLI
+373 ESPMVKLPSFESEKARLT
-379 AEVQKTKQANLF
+379 AEVEKSKAANLF
-391 SDTVNS
+391 SDTVNN

-402 VGNDSLDAVAQEVKG
+402 VGSDSLDVVAQEVKG
-417 VRVESAKGVTLT
+417 ARIESANDVTLT
-429 TQNPYLSD
+429 TDNPYLSD
-437 LNVKAKLFNDDVKN
+437 LSVKAKLFNDDVKN

-456 SSSIQLAN
+456 SSNIQLAN
-464 GDTIW
+464 GDTVW
-469 IKVRDYR
+469 IKVRNYH
-476 AAGVKTLAQATAEV
+476 AAGVKPLEQATAEV
-490 KAKVIEEK
+490 KAKVIEAK

-507 SSTLAEF
+507 ATILADF

-520 QVVAKSKII
+520 QVVAKSQVT
-529 FEDAGTFAR
+529 FENAGTFAR
-538 SQGLKRAI
+538 SQGLKRPI

-554 APTKEGM
+554 APSKEGL
-561 WSVTTTQLPNELVI
+561 WSATTAKLPNELVI
-575 VAVSTVN
+575 VAVSNVN
-582 TNAASALQPEQLNEL
+582 SSVASTLPAEQLQEL
-597 TKLYQ
+597 NKLYQ

-608 ILEDYTE
+608 VLEDYTE

>member
-26 LVGIEGYFSGGN
+26 LVGIEGYFSGSN

-56 ETATKN
+56 ESATKN

-68 SLVKGDESLLNLS
+68 SLVKGDESLLNLPV
-81 LIQEK
+81 IQEK
-86 ALDALIARSL
+86 ALDALVARSL

-101 EKLGISLSDTQLEQ
+101 EKLGMTLSDVQLEQ

-129 SQKLYENY
+129 SQTLYENY
-137 LRSVGMTNQGLIA
+137 LRSVGMTNQALIA

-161 SSTLMDYALVSKS
+161 STSLMDYALVSKS
-174 DLQQLAN
+174 DVQQLAN

-196 VDYKKGITVS
+196 DDYKKGVTAS
-206 NQEIADY
+206 NQEITDY

-218 NQFKQVANVDV
+218 NEFKQVASVDV

-236 ALLPQ
+236 ALLPKTNL
-241 ANVAPSEAELQQAYK
+241 AVTEADLQQAYT
-256 AFVDKQ
+256 AFVDE
-262 QKDVKREVKHILITT
+262 QKKAVKRQVKHILITT
-277 DSRDAATAQKLA
+277 DARDDAAAQKLA
-289 NDVYAKI
+289 NEVYAKI
-296 QSGMSFA
+296 QAGESFA
-303 DAAAQFSED
+303 QAAAQFSED
-312 PSSKTQGGLVE
+312 PSSKANGGLVE
-323 AYAPGVFSADFDNAV
+323 SYAPGVFSADFDNAV
-338 NSLKNGQIS
+338 NALKNGEIS

-357 IIAANAPAI
+357 IIEAESPMVKL
-366 DIPSYEA
+366 PSFEA
-373 EKPRLI
+373 EKARLT
-379 AEVQKTKQANLF
+379 AEVEKSKAANLF
-391 SDTVNS
+391 SDTVNN

-402 VGNDSLDAVAQEVKG
+402 VGGDSLDVVAQEVKG
-417 VRVESAKGVTLT
+417 ARIESANGVTLT
-429 TQNPYLSD
+429 TNNPYLGD
-437 LNVKAKLFNDDVKN
+437 LSVKAKLFNDDVKN

-456 SSSIQLAN
+456 SSNIQLAN

-469 IKVRDYR
+469 IKVRNYH
-476 AAGVKTLAQATAEV
+476 AAGVKPLDQATAEV
-490 KAKVIEEK
+490 KAKVIEAK

-507 SSTLAEF
+507 ATILADF

-520 QVVAKSKII
+520 QVVAKSQVT
-529 FEDAGTFAR
+529 FENAGTFAR

-554 APTKEGM
+554 APAKEGL
-561 WSVTTTQLPNELVI
+561 WSATTAKLPNELVI
-575 VAVSTVN
+575 VAVSNVN
-582 TNAASALQPEQLNEL
+582 SSVASTLPAEQLQEL
-597 TKLYQ
+597 NKLYQ

>member
-1 MESFRTL
+1 MESFRTV

-26 LVGIEGYFSGGN
+26 LVGIEGYFSGSN
-38 KADVAKSVNGQD
+38 KADVVKSVNGQD
-50 ISNKEL
+50 ISNKDL
-56 ETATKN
+56 ESATKN

-68 SLVKGDESLLNLS
+68 SMVKGDESLLNQPV
-81 LIQEK
+81 IQQK

-115 MLAQQPSFQENGQF
+115 MLAQQPSFQENGKF

-137 LRSVGMTNQGLIA
+137 LRSVGMTNQALIA

-161 SSTLMDYALVSKS
+161 SSTLLDYALVSQS
-174 DLQQLAN
+174 DLHQLAS

-196 VDYKKGITVS
+196 DDYKKGLTAS
-206 NQEIADY
+206 TQEITEY

-218 NQFKQVANVDV
+218 NEFKQVASVDV
-229 DYVVLTP
+229 DYVVLSP

-241 ANVAPSEAELQQAYK
+241 TNLNITEADLQQAYK
-256 AFVDKQ
+256 AFVEKQ
-262 QKDVKREVKHILITT
+262 QKDAKREVKHILITT
-277 DSRDAATAQKLA
+277 DARDAAAAQKIA

-296 QSGMSFA
+296 QGGMSFA
-303 DAAAQFSED
+303 QAAAQFSED
-312 PSSKTQGGLVE
+312 PTSKAQGGLVD
-323 AYAPGVFSADFDNAV
+323 AYAPGIFSADFDNAV
-338 NSLKNGQIS
+338 NALKNGEVS

-357 IIAANAPAI
+357 IIEANAQVAN
-366 DIPSYEA
+366 IPSFES
-373 EKPRLI
+373 EKARLT
-379 AEVQKTKQANLF
+379 AEVQKAKTANLF

-402 VGNDSLDAVAQEVKG
+402 VGNDSLEAVAQEVKG
-417 VRVESAKGVTLT
+417 ARVESLNGVTLT

-456 SSSIQLAN
+456 SSNIQLAN

-469 IKVRDYR
+469 IKVRNYH
-476 AAGVKTLAQATAEV
+476 AAGVKPLDQATAEV
-490 KAKVIEEK
+490 KAKVIDAK

-507 SSTLAEF
+507 SKILADF
-514 KTQPAA
+514 KALPAA
-520 QVVAKSKII
+520 QVVAKSQVT

-561 WSVTTTQLPNELVI
+561 WSATTAKLPNELVI
-575 VAVSTVN
+575 VAVSNVN
-582 TNAASALQPEQLNEL
+582 TNAANELPPEQIAEL

-608 ILEDYTE
+608 LLEDYTD

>member
-26 LVGIEGYFSGGN
+26 LVGIEGYFSGSN

-56 ETATKN
+56 ESATKN

-68 SLVKGDESLLNLS
+68 SMVKGDESLLNLPV
-81 LIQEK
+81 IQDK
-86 ALDALIARSL
+86 ALDALVTRAL

-101 EKLGISLSDTQLEQ
+101 EKLGISLSDAQLEQ
-115 MLAQQPSFQENGQF
+115 MLAQQPSFQENGKF
-129 SQKLYENY
+129 SEQLYGNY
-137 LRSVGMTNQGLIA
+137 LRSVGMTNQSLLA

-196 VDYKKGITVS
+196 DEYKKGLTAS
-206 NQEIADY
+206 NQEITDY

-218 NQFKQVANVDV
+218 GEFKQVAAVDV

-236 ALLPQ
+236 SLLPQ
-241 ANVAPSEAELQQAYK
+241 TNLAVTDADLKQAYQ
-256 AFVDKQ
+256 AFVEKQ
-262 QKDVKREVKHILITT
+262 QKDAKREVKHILITT
-277 DSRDAATAQKLA
+277 DTRDAAAAQKLA

-296 QSGMSFA
+296 QAGMTFTQ
-303 DAAAQFSED
+303 AAAQFSED
-312 PSSKTQGGLVE
+312 PSSKDQGGLVD
-323 AYAPGVFSADFDNAV
+323 AYAPGIFSTDFDNAV
-338 NSLKNGQIS
+338 NALKNGQVS

-357 IIAANAPAI
+357 IIEANTQTVT
-366 DIPSYEA
+366 IPSFEA
-373 EKPRLI
+373 EKARLT
-379 AEVQKTKQANLF
+379 AEVEKTKSANLF
-391 SDTVNS
+391 SDTVNN

-402 VGNDSLDAVAQEVKG
+402 VGGDSLDAVVQEVKAA
-417 VRVESAKGVTLT
+417 RVESAKGVTLT

-437 LNVKAKLFNDDVKN
+437 LNVKAKIFSDDVKN

-456 SSSIQLAN
+456 SSNIQLAN

-469 IKVRDYR
+469 IKVRDYHP
-476 AAGVKTLAQATAEV
+476 AGIKPLAQATAEV
-490 KAKVIEEK
+490 KAKVIEDK
-498 AYKAAQAKI
+498 AYKAAKAKM
-507 SSTLAEF
+507 STILADF

-520 QVVAKSKII
+520 QVVAKSNVT
-529 FEDAGTFAR
+529 FENAGVFVR
-538 SQGLKRAI
+538 SQGLKREI

-561 WSVTTTQLPNELVI
+561 WSATTAKLPNELVI
-575 VAVSTVN
+575 VAVSNVN
-582 TNAASALQPEQLNEL
+582 ANVASELPQEQLTEL

-615 YLKSQ
+615 YLKSH

>member
-26 LVGIEGYFSGGN
+26 LVGIEGYFSGSN

-56 ETATKN
+56 ESATKN

-68 SLVKGDESLLNLS
+68 SLVKGDESLLNLPV
-81 LIQEK
+81 IQEK
-86 ALDALIARSL
+86 ALDALVARSL

-101 EKLGISLSDTQLEQ
+101 EKLGMTLSDVQLEQ

-129 SQKLYENY
+129 SQTLYENY
-137 LRSVGMTNQGLIA
+137 LRSVGMTNQALIA

-161 SSTLMDYALVSKS
+161 STSLMDYALVSKS
-174 DLQQLAN
+174 DVQQLAN

-196 VDYKKGITVS
+196 DDYKKGVTAS
-206 NQEIADY
+206 NQEITDY

-218 NQFKQVANVDV
+218 NEFKQVASVDV

-236 ALLPQ
+236 ALLPKTNL
-241 ANVAPSEAELQQAYK
+241 AVTEADLQQAYA
-256 AFVDKQ
+256 AFVDE
-262 QKDVKREVKHILITT
+262 QKKAVKRQVKHILITT
-277 DSRDAATAQKLA
+277 DARDDAAAQKLA
-289 NDVYAKI
+289 NEVYAKI
-296 QSGMSFA
+296 QAGESFA
-303 DAAAQFSED
+303 QAAAQFSED
-312 PSSKTQGGLVE
+312 PSSKANGGLVE
-323 AYAPGVFSADFDNAV
+323 SYAPGVFSADFDNAV
-338 NSLKNGQIS
+338 NALKNGEIS

-357 IIAANAPAI
+357 IIEAESPMVKL
-366 DIPSYEA
+366 PSFEA
-373 EKPRLI
+373 EKARLT
-379 AEVQKTKQANLF
+379 AEVEKSKAANLF
-391 SDTVNS
+391 SDTVNN

-402 VGNDSLDAVAQEVKG
+402 VGGDSLDVVAQEVKG
-417 VRVESAKGVTLT
+417 ARIESANGVTLT
-429 TQNPYLSD
+429 TNNPYLGD
-437 LNVKAKLFNDDVKN
+437 LSVKAKLFNDDVKN

-456 SSSIQLAN
+456 SSNIQLAN

-469 IKVRDYR
+469 IKVRNYH
-476 AAGVKTLAQATAEV
+476 AAGVKPLDQATAEV
-490 KAKVIEEK
+490 KAKVIEAK

-507 SSTLAEF
+507 ATILADF

-520 QVVAKSKII
+520 QVVAKSQVT
-529 FEDAGTFAR
+529 FENAGTFAR

-554 APTKEGM
+554 APAKEGL
-561 WSVTTTQLPNELVI
+561 WSATTAKLPNELVI
-575 VAVSTVN
+575 VAVSNVN
-582 TNAASALQPEQLNEL
+582 SSVASTLPAEQLQEL
-597 TKLYQ
+597 NKLYQ

-608 ILEDYTE
+608 VLEDYTE